1 MNVLQIVL
9 IKILVLEIATIKKLY
24 KDILLLA
31 ILEVVVHFV
40 KMILI
45 LIFVHN
51 QKLVIDPIILVLLRI
66 PQTNVFAII

>member
-51 QKLVIDPIILVLLRI
+51 QKLVIDPIILVLLWI